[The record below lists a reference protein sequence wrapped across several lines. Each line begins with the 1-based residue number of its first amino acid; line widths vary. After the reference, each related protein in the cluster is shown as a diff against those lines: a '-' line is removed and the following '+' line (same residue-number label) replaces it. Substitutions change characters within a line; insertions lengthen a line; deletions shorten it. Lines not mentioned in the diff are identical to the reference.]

1 METCAGMHK
10 VSPHVVHSPK
20 LKAHSPSYHI
30 PHPPGRAGGT
40 KILMAA
46 HSQTLHM
53 RNRFK
58 LHTTKMVPT
67 HVSAYNNISRESCNQ
82 LTCQTKNVL
91 IKFQNTAAH
100 CGHKPR
106 NKAPSRKRE
115 SPLISLWLW
124 VFALKSYVKILHQ
137 EYDPLISS
145 KLWVFALKSNMKIL
159 HQEYDSQESSS
170 KYIK

>member
-1 METCAGMHK
+1 MAGWTPVGTGK
-10 VSPHVVHSPK
+10 LHS
-20 LKAHSPSYHI
+20 
-30 PHPPGRAGGT
+30 T

-46 HSQTLHM
+46 HSQTLHT

-82 LTCQTKNVL
+82 LTRQTKNVL

-115 SPLISLWLW
+115 SPRLPGIVSFVGRIVFQAAISLY
-124 VFALKSYVKILHQ
+124 VRAKHPKLKLANGSRHACATTR
-137 EYDPLISS
+137 S
-145 KLWVFALKSNMKIL
+145 M
-159 HQEYDSQESSS
+159 HG
-170 KYIK
+170 